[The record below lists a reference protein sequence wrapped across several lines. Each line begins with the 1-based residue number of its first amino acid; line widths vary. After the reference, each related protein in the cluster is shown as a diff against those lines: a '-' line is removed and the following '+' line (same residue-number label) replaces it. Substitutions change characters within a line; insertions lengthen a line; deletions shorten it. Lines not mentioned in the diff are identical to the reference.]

1 MRTPHR
7 PRRCSSPRESG
18 AGCGEIAF
26 FVHSS
31 LTSAAP
37 SCSGLLK
44 GCAEVSLN
52 LLSPGEAVEL
62 LLRAGEVDD
71 ADEAASAAAAEI
83 AALCGFLPL
92 YLGICGT
99 V

>member
-1 MRTPHR
+1 M
-7 PRRCSSPRESG
+7 
-18 AGCGEIAF
+18 
-26 FVHSS
+26 
-31 LTSAAP
+31 
-37 SCSGLLK
+37 K

-71 ADEAASAAAAEI
+71 ADEAATAAAAEI

-99 V
+99 VCKVRGSLQHSERGLWFLRCTERGLWFQVA